1 MTNKEE
7 NKQPDIDSQAM
18 ENEEPI
24 VDAQNCEEELEVVDA
39 APDEPT
45 QEDKIAELEK
55 ALEDEKKAYLFLSA
69 DFDNFRKRT
78 RAEIQEII
86 KNAGEKVFQGLLPIL
101 DDFERGIK
109 AVSAED
115 ENAQSVKDGMVL
127 IYNKL
132 VKFLEQNGVK
142 EFDPEDAEFDADKH
156 EAISM
161 LPAPDDSLKGKILDT
176 VQKGYMIND
185 KVLRYAKVVVAQ
197 K

>member
-1 MTNKEE
+1 MILPLEDLNQNE
-7 NKQPDIDSQAM
+7 QSI
-18 ENEEPI
+18 ENENII
-24 VDAQNCEEELEVVDA
+24 VDANTNDEELEVI
-39 APDEPT
+39 EPSIEEISN
-45 QEDKIAELEK
+45 EDKIAELEHK
-55 ALEDEKKAYLFLSA
+55 LEDEKKSYLLLMA

-78 RAEIQEII
+78 RNEISEII
-86 KNAGEKVFQGLLPIL
+86 KNAGEKIFQGLLPII

-109 AVSAED
+109 ATSDD
-115 ENAQSVKDGMVL
+115 ENSQSVKDGMIL

-132 VKFLEQNGVK
+132 IKFLEQNGVK
-142 EFDPEDAEFDADKH
+142 EFDPEDTEFDVDKH

-161 LPAPDDSLKGKILDT
+161 VPVPDENMKGKIIDT

>member
-1 MTNKEE
+1 MSKKEDLNQNNMSE
-7 NKQPDIDSQAM
+7 I
-18 ENEEPI
+18 ENEEIITEPQAG
-24 VDAQNCEEELEVVDA
+24 DEELEVL
-39 APDEPT
+39 EPAI
-45 QEDKIAELEK
+45 EEISEESRIAELEK
-55 ALEDEKKAYLFLSA
+55 KLEEEKKSYLLLMA

-78 RAEIQEII
+78 RNEISEII
-86 KNAGEKVFQGLLPIL
+86 KNAGEKIFRDLLPII

-109 AVSAED
+109 ATSSDD
-115 ENAQSVKDGMVL
+115 ENSQAVKDGMVL

-132 VKFLEQNGVK
+132 IKFLEQNGVK
-142 EFDPEDAEFDADKH
+142 EFNPEENEFDADKH

-161 LPAPDDSLKGKILDT
+161 IPAPSEDLKGKILDT

>member
-1 MTNKEE
+1 MSKKEDLNQNNMSE
-7 NKQPDIDSQAM
+7 I
-18 ENEEPI
+18 ENEEIITEPQAG
-24 VDAQNCEEELEVVDA
+24 DEELEVL
-39 APDEPT
+39 EPAI
-45 QEDKIAELEK
+45 EEISEESRIAELEK
-55 ALEDEKKAYLFLSA
+55 KLEEEKKSYLLLMA

-78 RAEIQEII
+78 RNEISEII
-86 KNAGEKVFQGLLPIL
+86 KNAGEKIFRDLLPII

-109 AVSAED
+109 ATSCDD
-115 ENAQSVKDGMVL
+115 ENSQAVKDGMVL

-132 VKFLEQNGVK
+132 IKFLEQNGVK
-142 EFDPEDAEFDADKH
+142 EFNPEENEFDADKH

-161 LPAPDDSLKGKILDT
+161 IPAPSEDLKGKILDT

>member
-1 MTNKEE
+1 M
-7 NKQPDIDSQAM
+7 
-18 ENEEPI
+18 
-24 VDAQNCEEELEVVDA
+24 
-39 APDEPT
+39 
-45 QEDKIAELEK
+45 
-55 ALEDEKKAYLFLSA
+55 A

-78 RAEIQEII
+78 RNEISEII
-86 KNAGEKVFQGLLPIL
+86 KNAGEKIFRDLLPII

-109 AVSAED
+109 ATSSDD
-115 ENAQSVKDGMVL
+115 ENSQAVKDGMVL

-132 VKFLEQNGVK
+132 IKFLEQNGVK
-142 EFDPEDAEFDADKH
+142 EFNPEENEFDADKH

-161 LPAPDDSLKGKILDT
+161 IPAPSEDLKGKILDT